1 MSTTLGYST
10 KPTWGQAYYNQG
22 GANQNG
28 VIVTAPSGGQITGLG
43 AWIYAAY
50 GTAAIPFRLTL
61 WDATSNLVVAETT
74 QFPGWYS
81 SPMDAPVYEHPDTNV
96 ITPYVCTTGQTF
108 LVGWAH
114 GNPNSNTSWLFP
126 VNNTRSY
133 YDSGSSYQSGWPTTF
148 GSRVS
153 NPYEIAAYAYFSPAD
168 LGTAVVTVNSGIVT
182 VSWTALTGSH
192 ATGYLIPY
200 HPGVSTPAYPSDPY
214 FVWTPIANNS
224 VSFPAPSWLTGTW
237 STMVIAVDDSR
248 TIYAQSTVANF
259 TI

>member
-1 MSTTLGYST
+1 MSTILGYST
-10 KPTWGQAYYNQG
+10 KPTWGMSYYNQG
-22 GANQNG
+22 AANQNG
-28 VIVTAPSGGQITGLG
+28 VIITAPSGGQITGLG
-43 AWIYAAY
+43 AWIYASA

-81 SPMDAPVYEHPDTNV
+81 QSQKVYEHPDTNV
-96 ITPYVCTTGQTF
+96 ITPYTATTGQTF

-114 GNPNSNTSWLFP
+114 GNPPADGQWIFP
-126 VNNTRSY
+126 VNNTSSY

-153 NPYEIAAYAYFSPAD
+153 NPYQIAAYAYFSPAD
-168 LGTAVVTVNSGIVT
+168 LGTAVVTVNSGMVT
-182 VSWTALTGSH
+182 VSWTALTGSE

-237 STMVIAVDDSR
+237 STMVIAVDSGQPR